1 MFVLF
6 VSEFNYYL
14 TTEVHPELFVDTAR
28 GQKLKINVDM
38 TFPTVGCSFLTL
50 DAMDVSGEQQ
60 IDVLH
65 DIFKQRLDL
74 DGIEVKAEP
83 SKEGQSSES
92 CALNHALS
100 SFLFSRFSCY
110 GAESEAHKCC
120 NTCNEVREAYR
131 QKGWAFVDAQN
142 IEQCMREG
150 YVSQLEEGKNEGC
163 RIYGFLEVNKV
174 AGNFHVAPGRSFSQH
189 HAHIHDMQALQG
201 MKFNMSHRIQHLSFG
216 DDYPGQVNPLDA
228 SEQVTEQADF
238 VMFSYYV
245 KVVPTSYL
253 RANGEFVSSNQYSV
267 TKHHKKV
274 GGGILGEQGLPGVF
288 VTYELSPMMVKYT
301 EKNR

>member
-1 MFVLF
+1 MQIRDVFNSLRQFDAYPKTLEDFRVKTYGGAAVTIVSGILMFVLF

-83 SKEGQSSES
+83 SKEDLGDKSKDFAVKNPLKDDRCE
-92 CALNHALS
+92 
-100 SFLFSRFSCY
+100 SCY

-228 SEQVTEQADF
+228 SEQVTEQGEWPSADSTF
-238 VMFSYYV
+238 V
-245 KVVPTSYL
+245 
-253 RANGEFVSSNQYSV
+253 
-267 TKHHKKV
+267 
-274 GGGILGEQGLPGVF
+274 
-288 VTYELSPMMVKYT
+288 
-301 EKNR
+301 